1 MLTRLSKLRL
11 IAASAGSVVA
21 LGIGGAPAPAAQ
33 EGLVNVELSNN
44 TVQVPVGVAANI
56 CGVAVNLIARE
67 TFTGN
72 TLCESASRSRAIG
85 GGGGGGGG
93 TEQSGL
99 INVALVGNTV
109 QVPIGIAANVCG
121 VTANVIA
128 QETFTESSTC
138 KSVSRVVAEEPE
150 E

>member
-1 MLTRLSKLRL
+1 MLTRLGKLRL

-21 LGIGGAPAPAAQ
+21 LATAAAPAPAAQ
-33 EGLVNVELSNN
+33 EGLVNVELVNN
-44 TVQVPVGVAANI
+44 TVQVPVSVAANV

-67 TFTGN
+67 TFAGN

-85 GGGGGGGG
+85 KGGGGGS
-93 TEQSGL
+93 TQQSGL
-99 INVALVGNTV
+99 INVAIVGNTV
-109 QVPIGIAANVCG
+109 QVPIGIAANICG